1 MDVQSRPGP
10 RTAPCLEP
18 GWLRVT
24 ALVEMRPCRGRWAL
38 HPILLREGAAW
49 DRAEAAAGLG
59 AEGKAP
65 VRGDLGGGPHT
76 LTSGLG
82 LQTLGD

>member
-1 MDVQSRPGP
+1 MP
-10 RTAPCLEP
+10 
-18 GWLRVT
+18 
-24 ALVEMRPCRGRWAL
+24 
-38 HPILLREGAAW
+38 LREGAAW